1 MAENDF
7 VPGEL
12 PIAGRITA
20 GQPPIPF
27 IIHTYDIRSEAV
39 NYFDTSILLPVR
51 GSCNVGRK
59 LKALP
64 GT

>member
-27 IIHTYDIRSEAV
+27 IIHTYDIRSEVV
-39 NYFDTSILLPVR
+39 NYFDTSIL
-51 GSCNVGRK
+51 
-59 LKALP
+59 
-64 GT
+64 